1 MMRPIGG
8 TMAEHPAPTTLNYWL
23 TGLFVLITMIEVWNG
38 EYRRAASQGLLAL
51 AVGIVAVTGRRDT
64 LISAIVGAL
73 VVASIANSA
82 YGWLT

>member
-1 MMRPIGG
+1 MMRQSGE

-23 TGLFVLITMIEVWNG
+23 TGLFVSITMIQLWNG
-38 EYRRAASQGLLAL
+38 EYRRAVSQGLLAL
-51 AVGIVAVTGRRDT
+51 AMGIVAVTGRRDR

-73 VVASIANSA
+73 VLASIANSA